1 MWPAHLAYHYRYIY
15 MCRRVMLLLLAPL
28 ITLQFLLKESKDD
41 STTQG
46 KLSPSWELMC
56 IYIVWHRTRAS
67 KWSPWTRQA
76 LLSLHTPKPPGS
88 AYHRIVQSRLP
99 YYSLPFVSFGKVHGK
114 QRPQETVALA
124 TAVYNLS
131 LMNVDGVPVDARS
144 WSLR

>member
-28 ITLQFLLKESKDD
+28 ITLQFLLKELD
-41 STTQG
+41 G
-46 KLSPSWELMC
+46 VERWFNLSPSWELTY

-76 LLSLHTPKPPGS
+76 LLSLHAPKPPGS
-88 AYHRIVQSRLP
+88 AYHRIVQSRPP

-114 QRPQETVALA
+114 QRPRETVALA
-124 TAVYNLS
+124 TAVYNLC